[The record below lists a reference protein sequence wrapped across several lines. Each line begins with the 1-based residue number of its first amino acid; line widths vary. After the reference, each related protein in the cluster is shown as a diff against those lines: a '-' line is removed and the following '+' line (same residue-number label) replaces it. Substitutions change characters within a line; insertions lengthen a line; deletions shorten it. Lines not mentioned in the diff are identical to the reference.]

1 MHDFQ
6 LCSKTFAQKYF
17 LTYSFFEIIPFGET
31 NFSFSFASSKMS
43 ICICNFAIFS
53 TMIFQISPTIRI
65 QFLSIR
71 DIITP
76 DFFDHVTSNIIGV
89 TWCHVTWCHVIQVI
103 FFSPS
108 YIRMW
113 SGPTNNDVLTNQIW
127 DQSETRFRSTN
138 QNRFPRE
145 FCLEDSDHHQKC
157 VFTTSQS
164 TTKIIEL
171 ANFENHRRYF

>member
-1 MHDFQ
+1 MSQCKLFEKGLCDALLSMRSVPCRIELETVLKIQSGFMHDFQ
-6 LCSKTFAQKYF
+6 LCCKSFTQKCF

-103 FFSPS
+103 FFHP
-108 YIRMW
+108 
-113 SGPTNNDVLTNQIW
+113 PT
-127 DQSETRFRSTN
+127 
-138 QNRFPRE
+138 
-145 FCLEDSDHHQKC
+145 
-157 VFTTSQS
+157 
-164 TTKIIEL
+164 
-171 ANFENHRRYF
+171 